1 MKNKT
6 RVFLENYISIF
17 ENLSEKN
24 YHQLENALTSDVI
37 FEDPFNKIKG
47 KDDFIEIFREMFK
60 KLDNPF
66 FKVTDYFISENTDNK
81 HIGYLKW
88 VLKGNFRNKN
98 KKISI
103 TGMSEV
109 SFDIQG
115 KVIYHID
122 YWDSL
127 TQLIVELPYIGK
139 FIKKILKIVFKFN
152 NI

>member
-1 MKNKT
+1 
-6 RVFLENYISIF
+6 
-17 ENLSEKN
+17 
-24 YHQLENALTSDVI
+24 
-37 FEDPFNKIKG
+37 
-47 KDDFIEIFREMFK
+47 MFK
-60 KLDNPF
+60 KLDSPF

-139 FIKKILKIVFKFN
+139 FIKKILKIFFKFN

>member
-17 ENLSEKN
+17 EKLSEKN

-60 KLDNPF
+60 KLDRKF
-66 FKVTDYFISENTDNK
+66 FKVTNYFVSENTDKKN
-81 HIGYLKW
+81 IGYLKW